1 MRFYNR
7 LNMKK
12 KINKVQELKSSGVQK
27 STHGVSKFQSSRV
40 PESTLK
46 PLNPLNVEPSKEG
59 WRLARLGE
67 VCISTENRDPR
78 ITPDLPFRYVDISS
92 VDNRSKRIIQA
103 RTILGKDAP
112 SRARQL
118 IKANDLLVATTR
130 PNLNAVALVPEE
142 LHNEICSTG
151 FCVLRPTEVI
161 NSLFL
166 FFFVRTKYFIDRI
179 SGSGQVRGMLYP
191 AVTDN
196 QVRNVYI
203 SLPPLPEQKR
213 IAAKL
218 QELMQ
223 EVERARTAC
232 EKQLEAA
239 KSLPAA
245 YLRDLFESEEAEM
258 WDRKRLVEVREK
270 FVNGGTPDTSV
281 PTYWDGNIPWI
292 TGADITSFWVSG
304 GRKFITE
311 EGLKNSAT
319 HLVPKNTVL
328 VVTRTGVGK
337 VGIAANDLSFS
348 QDITGVIC
356 GAKILPEFLAR
367 FLLFQGDTLIR
378 IQRGAT
384 IKGLTRDDIE
394 SLKVPLPSFSIQY
407 STVSYL
413 KEKMAEVEK
422 LRISIEKQLE
432 AINALPQTVLRKAF
446 RGEL

>member
-1 MRFYNR
+1 VAV
-7 LNMKK
+7 KGAG
-12 KINKVQELKSSGVQK
+12 VGKSN
-27 STHGVSKFQSSRV
+27 
-40 PESTLK
+40 L
-46 PLNPLNVEPSKEG
+46 
-59 WRLARLGE
+59 
-67 VCISTENRDPR
+67 
-78 ITPDLPFRYVDISS
+78 
-92 VDNRSKRIIQA
+92 
-103 RTILGKDAP
+103 AP
-112 SRARQL
+112 SEQVAIGRQL
-118 IKANDLLVATTR
+118 MAIR
-130 PNLNAVALVPEE
+130 PKPELIDQIFLYHVVITQFSKLQADALGSTVPGLGRGNIES
-142 LHNEICSTG
+142 LEI
-151 FCVLRPTEVI
+151 P
-161 NSLFL
+161 
-166 FFFVRTKYFIDRI
+166 
-179 SGSGQVRGMLYP
+179 
-191 AVTDN
+191 
-196 QVRNVYI
+196 
-203 SLPPLPEQKR
+203 LPPLPEQNR
-213 IAAKL
+213 IAAKI

>member
-1 MRFYNR
+1 MVQSTSDKGSRVQSFEDLNVYKQTRDLTNKIYEITRQGSFSKDYGLVDQIRRASVSIMSNIAEGFERGTNAEFIQFLYIAKGSCGEVRAQLTIAFDQKYIDENSHKSLIDRCRRISGMLGNLITYLKSSRVQSSRDHQLKVWQKNLMRFYNR

-166 FFFVRTKYFIDRI
+166 FFFVRTQYFIDRI

-218 QELMQ
+218 QELM
-223 EVERARTAC
+223 
-232 EKQLEAA
+232 
-239 KSLPAA
+239 
-245 YLRDLFESEEAEM
+245 
-258 WDRKRLVEVREK
+258 
-270 FVNGGTPDTSV
+270 
-281 PTYWDGNIPWI
+281 
-292 TGADITSFWVSG
+292 
-304 GRKFITE
+304 
-311 EGLKNSAT
+311 
-319 HLVPKNTVL
+319 
-328 VVTRTGVGK
+328 
-337 VGIAANDLSFS
+337 
-348 QDITGVIC
+348 
-356 GAKILPEFLAR
+356 
-367 FLLFQGDTLIR
+367 
-378 IQRGAT
+378 
-384 IKGLTRDDIE
+384 
-394 SLKVPLPSFSIQY
+394 
-407 STVSYL
+407 
-413 KEKMAEVEK
+413 
-422 LRISIEKQLE
+422 
-432 AINALPQTVLRKAF
+432 
-446 RGEL
+446 

>member
-1 MRFYNR
+1 MGQSPPGASYNSDGLGVPLLNGPTEFGPINPTPVQWTISPTRFA
-7 LNMKK
+7 
-12 KINKVQELKSSGVQK
+12 
-27 STHGVSKFQSSRV
+27 
-40 PESTLK
+40 
-46 PLNPLNVEPSKEG
+46 EPG
-59 WRLARLGE
+59 
-67 VCISTENRDPR
+67 
-78 ITPDLPFRYVDISS
+78 DI
-92 VDNRSKRIIQA
+92 
-103 RTILGKDAP
+103 
-112 SRARQL
+112 
-118 IKANDLLVATTR
+118 LLCVRGATTGR
-130 PNLNAVALVPEE
+130 KNIADRRYCVGRGLAAIQGRNEQATTSFLWFVLDIFTGSLIGQTSGSTFPNLPGEKLKRV
-142 LHNEICSTG
+142 EI
-151 FCVLRPTEVI
+151 P
-161 NSLFL
+161 
-166 FFFVRTKYFIDRI
+166 
-179 SGSGQVRGMLYP
+179 
-191 AVTDN
+191 
-196 QVRNVYI
+196 
-203 SLPPLPEQKR
+203 LPPLPEQNR
-213 IAAKL
+213 IAAKI

-258 WDRKRLVEVREK
+258 WDRKRLAEGREK

-446 RGEL
+446 RGGI